1 MGLKKSQIHL
11 STEGGSLLWQEY
23 KFWKFASEET
33 GREKLVDMFTR
44 FASEEQLSVFQKEY
58 LWKAINKDVE
68 KAFVKEAAESNAK
81 LVSTTIKTVLE
92 ALPTIMQSAGSDSEE
107 KIEEVADKVGD
118 EVEKASPESNTS
130 SEPSEEKPKIES
142 KDGSTGTVFDHLNA

>member
-1 MGLKKSQIHL
+1 MTTH
-11 STEGGSLLWQEY
+11 

-44 FASEEQLSVFQKEY
+44 FASEEHLSVFQKEY
-58 LWKAINKDVE
+58 LWKAVNKDVE

-92 ALPTIMQSAGSDSEE
+92 ALPTIMQSVGTDSEE

-118 EVEKASPESNTS
+118 EVEKDTPESSTS
-130 SEPSEEKPKIES
+130 SESSDEKPKIES

>member
-1 MGLKKSQIHL
+1 MTTH
-11 STEGGSLLWQEY
+11 

-33 GREKLVDMFTR
+33 GREKLVDMFNK
-44 FASEEQLSVFQKEY
+44 FATAEHLSVFQKEY
-58 LWKAINKDVE
+58 LWKAVNNDVE

-92 ALPTIMQSAGSDSEE
+92 ALPTIMQSAGPDSEE

-118 EVEKASPESNTS
+118 EVEKVAPKST
-130 SEPSEEKPKIES
+130 EEKPKIEN
-142 KDGSTGTVFDHLNA
+142 KDGSTGTVFDHLDA

>member
-1 MGLKKSQIHL
+1 MTTH
-11 STEGGSLLWQEY
+11 

-33 GREKLVDMFTR
+33 GREKLVDMFNK
-44 FASEEQLSVFQKEY
+44 FAIAEHLSVFQKEY
-58 LWKAINKDVE
+58 LWKAVNKDVE

-92 ALPTIMQSAGSDSEE
+92 ALPTIMQSAGPDSEE

-118 EVEKASPESNTS
+118 EVEKVAPKST
-130 SEPSEEKPKIES
+130 EEKPKIEN
-142 KDGSTGTVFDHLNA
+142 KDGSTGTVFDHLDA

>member
-1 MGLKKSQIHL
+1 MTTH
-11 STEGGSLLWQEY
+11 

-44 FASEEQLSVFQKEY
+44 FASEEHLSVFQKEY
-58 LWKAINKDVE
+58 LWKAVNKDVE

-92 ALPTIMQSAGSDSEE
+92 ALPTIMQSVGTDSEE

-118 EVEKASPESNTS
+118 EVEKATPESSTS
-130 SEPSEEKPKIES
+130 SESSDEKPKIES

>member
-1 MGLKKSQIHL
+1 MTTH
-11 STEGGSLLWQEY
+11 

-44 FASEEQLSVFQKEY
+44 FASEEHLSVFQKEY

-142 KDGSTGTVFDHLNA
+142 KDGSTGTVFDHLKA